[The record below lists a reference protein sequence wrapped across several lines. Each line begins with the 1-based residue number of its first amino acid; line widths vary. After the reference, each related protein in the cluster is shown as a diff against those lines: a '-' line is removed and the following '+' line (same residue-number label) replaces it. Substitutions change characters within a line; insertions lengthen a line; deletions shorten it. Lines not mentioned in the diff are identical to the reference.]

1 MSLSTFSISALDQNT
16 GDFGVVVQSKFLA
29 VGAIVPWAR
38 AGIGAIAT
46 QAHANVS
53 FGPVGL
59 DLLEQD
65 VGAIDTL
72 EQLLDEDEG
81 RQLRQVGLVDADG
94 TAAAFTGEACME
106 WAGHITGAG
115 YTVQGNILAGV
126 SVLEAMATTFESME
140 EEDLPERLLAGLEAG
155 QEAGGDKRGQQS
167 AALLVVRE
175 NGGYGST
182 SDRMVDLRVDDH
194 SLPIEELQR
203 LYQLHQLYFGVTD
216 PARLLKI
223 QGDLATEIQRIL
235 YSLGYYN
242 GPITG
247 LHDDATRQAL
257 EQWHHTENFEE
268 RLWQDAFIDPEVLAY
283 MREKA
288 G

>member
-203 LYQLHQLYFGVTD
+203 LYRLHQLYFGVTD

>member
-16 GDFGVVVQSKFLA
+16 GDFGVAVQSKFLA

-94 TAAAFTGEACME
+94 TAAAFTGEACLE

-126 SVLEAMATTFESME
+126 SVLEAMATTFEIME

-203 LYQLHQLYFGVTD
+203 LYRLHQLYFGVTD

>member
-1 MSLSTFSISALDQNT
+1 MSLSTFSICALDQNT
-16 GDFGVVVQSKFLA
+16 GDFGVAVQSKFLA

-53 FGPVGL
+53 FGPMGL

-72 EQLLDEDEG
+72 EQLLDKDES

-126 SVLEAMATTFESME
+126 SVLEAMATTFEIME
-140 EEDLPERLLAGLEAG
+140 EEDLPERLLAGLQAG

-167 AALLVVRE
+167 AALLVVRK

-194 SLPIEELQR
+194 SFPIEELQR
-203 LYQLHQLYFGVTD
+203 LYRLHQLYFGVTD

-223 QGDLATEIQRIL
+223 EGDLATEIQRIL
-235 YSLGYYN
+235 WSLGYYN

-247 LHDDATRQAL
+247 LHDDATRHAL
-257 EQWHHTENFEE
+257 EQWHNTENFEE